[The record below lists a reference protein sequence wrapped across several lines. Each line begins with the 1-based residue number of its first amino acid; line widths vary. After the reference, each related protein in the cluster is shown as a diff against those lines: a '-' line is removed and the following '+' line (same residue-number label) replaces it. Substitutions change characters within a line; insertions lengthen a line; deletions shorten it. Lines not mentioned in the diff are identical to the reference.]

1 MNKKLILFVAFVM
14 ALMTFAGC
22 KLQDEKKVDDT
33 KSAPTEEKKTEE
45 TTTDEQKDEDKTE
58 DTAEKSADVARKV
71 FVTAEEAKDM
81 LDANSDVVAA
91 EVTWGEAKDS
101 ADYIGAHIPGAIHIN
116 TDTVEEGPVWN
127 LRSGDEIKKSLENYG
142 ITKDTTVLLYGP
154 DTGVDRVAL
163 AYLWAG
169 VDKVYVVDGGLQA
182 WKDAGFETEEG
193 EVAPTAVEDF
203 GAEVPVH
210 PEYILSLE
218 QVKEKLADDNF
229 KLVSIRSEAE
239 WLGETSGYSY
249 IPKAGEPKG
258 AVWGKSGEGNSGMS
272 FYVDDKN
279 KNRDFTEIENMWKE
293 EGFSTENELSFYC
306 GTGWRAALPWL
317 MCYERNIPAT
327 LFDGGWN
334 EWQMN
339 DDLDVQVGDPKSD
352 KCEFVKVKDLPNDKA
367 AK

>member
-1 MNKKLILFVAFVM
+1 MNKKFILLVAFVM

-22 KLQDEKKVDDT
+22 KSQDDKKVDDT
-33 KSAPTEEKKTEE
+33 KSGQTEEKKTDE
-45 TTTDEQKDEDKTE
+45 TTTEEQKDEQKTE
-58 DTAEKSADVARKV
+58 DTAEKSQDVARKV
-71 FVTAEEAKDM
+71 FVTAKEAKDM

-101 ADYIGAHIPGAIHIN
+101 ADYLTAHIPGAIHIN

-142 ITKDTTVLLYGP
+142 ITKDKTVLLYGP

-169 VDKVYVVDGGLQA
+169 VDKVYIVDGGLQA

-258 AVWGKSGEGNSGMS
+258 AVWGKSGEGNSGMN

-293 EGFSTENELSFYC
+293 QGFSTENELSFYC

-327 LFDGGWN
+327 VFDGGWN

>member
-1 MNKKLILFVAFVM
+1 MKRKLIFLLTFVI
-14 ALMTFAGC
+14 ALLSLSAC
-22 KLQDEKKVDDT
+22 APKEDKKADDT
-33 KSAPTEEKKTEE
+33 KQTETAQSEEKSTEAE
-45 TTTDEQKDEDKTE
+45 EKTE
-58 DTAEKSADVARKV
+58 DNTEAKENTDVTRKV
-71 FVTAEEAKDM
+71 FVTAEEAKEM
-81 LDANSDVVAA
+81 LDADANIVTA

-101 ADYIGAHIPGAIHIN
+101 ADYLTSHIPGAIHIN

-127 LRSGDEIKKSLENYG
+127 LRSADEIKKSLEDYG

-163 AYLWAG
+163 TYLWAG
-169 VDKVYVVDGGLQA
+169 VEKVYVIDGGLGA
-182 WKDAGFETEEG
+182 WTDAGFETEATEN
-193 EVAPTAVEDF
+193 TAVAVDDF
-203 GAEVPVH
+203 GAEVPAH
-210 PEYILSLE
+210 PEYILSLD
-218 QVKEKLADDNF
+218 QVKEKLSDDNF
-229 KLVSIRSEAE
+229 KLVSIRSEEE
-239 WLGETSGYSY
+239 WLGQTSGYSY
-249 IPKAGEPKG
+249 IDKAGEPKG
-258 AVWGKSGEGNSGMS
+258 AVWGKSGDGNSGMN

-279 KNRDFTEIENMWKE
+279 KNKDFAEIENMWKE
-293 EGFSTENELSFYC
+293 QGFSTDNELSFYC

-352 KCEFVKVKDLPNDKA
+352 TVEYVKVKDLPNDKA

>member
-1 MNKKLILFVAFVM
+1 MKRRLIFLLTFVI
-14 ALMTFAGC
+14 ALLSFAGC
-22 KLQDEKKVDDT
+22 KPSEDKKADDGAQIET
-33 KSAPTEEKKTEE
+33 AQSEEKSTEVE
-45 TTTDEQKDEDKTE
+45 EKTE
-58 DTAEKSADVARKV
+58 DKAGEETADTRKV
-71 FVTAEEAKDM
+71 FVTAEEAKAM
-81 LDANSDVVAA
+81 LDAKPEKFVAA

-101 ADYIGAHIPGAIHIN
+101 ADYLTAHIPGAIHIN
-116 TDTVEEGPVWN
+116 TDTIEEGPVWN
-127 LRSGDEIKKSLENYG
+127 YRSADEVKKSLEDYG

-154 DTGVDRVAL
+154 NTGVDRVAL
-163 AYLWAG
+163 CYLWAG
-169 VDKVYVVDGGLQA
+169 VKKVYIIDGGLGA
-182 WKDAGFETEEG
+182 WKDAGFETESTENAP
-193 EVAPTAVEDF
+193 VAVNDF
-203 GAEVPVH
+203 GAEVPAH
-210 PEYILSLE
+210 PEYILSLD
-218 QVKEKLADDNF
+218 QVKEKLSDDNF

-258 AVWGKSGEGNSGMS
+258 AVWGKSGEGNSGME
-272 FYVDDKN
+272 FYVDEKN
-279 KNRDFTEIENMWKE
+279 KNKDFSEIENMWKE
-293 EGFSTENELSFYC
+293 QGFSTDNELSFYC

-352 KCEFVKVKDLPNDKA
+352 TCQFVKVKDLSNDKA

>member
-1 MNKKLILFVAFVM
+1 MKRNLIFLLTFVIALLSFV
-14 ALMTFAGC
+14 GC
-22 KLQDEKKVDDT
+22 KPKEDNKASEAAQN
-33 KSAPTEEKKTEE
+33 EEAKTEE
-45 TTTDEQKDEDKTE
+45 SKEAEEKPEEKPEEKTD
-58 DTAEKSADVARKV
+58 DTRKV
-71 FVTAEEAKDM
+71 FLTAEEAKQL
-81 LDANSDVVAA
+81 LDSKPEKLTVA

-101 ADYIGAHIPGAIHIN
+101 KDYLTAHIKGAIHIN
-116 TDTVEEGPVWN
+116 TDTIEEGPVWN
-127 LRSGDEIKKSLENYG
+127 YRSADEVKKSLENYG

-163 AYLWAG
+163 CYLWAG
-169 VDKVYVVDGGLQA
+169 VEKVYIIDGGLEA
-182 WKDAGFETEEG
+182 WKEAGYETESTEN
-193 EVAPTAVEDF
+193 TAVAVNDF
-203 GAEVPVH
+203 GAEVPAH
-210 PEYILSLE
+210 PEYILSLD
-218 QVKEKLADDNF
+218 QVKEKLADPNF
-229 KLVSIRSEAE
+229 KLVSIRSEGE

-258 AVWGKSGEGNSGMS
+258 AVWGKSGEGNSGMQ

-279 KNRDFTEIENMWKE
+279 KNKDFSEIEKMWKE
-293 EGFSTENELSFYC
+293 QGFSTENELSFYC

-352 KCEFVKVKDLPNDKA
+352 ACKIEKVKDLPNDKA
-367 AK
+367 LK